1 MITILRLSDELVI
14 IFKPFSLSVIQMK
27 VQNEESEEMA
37 KFKELFPDMKSP
49 DSLYEKSP
57 VSKTYCPRSSKRQA
71 VTNILRHTLNKRMK
85 TKTLSPEDE
94 ISHWKDKN
102 EVKTNIF
109 GLLSLLYGCNV
120 FP

>member
-1 MITILRLSDELVI
+1 
-14 IFKPFSLSVIQMK
+14 MK

-57 VSKTYCPRSSKRQA
+57 VSKAYYPRSSKRQA
-71 VTNILRHTLNKRMK
+71 VKSDFALYLEKK
-85 TKTLSPEDE
+85 KKEKKLKTLSPEDE

-102 EVKTNIF
+102 EV
-109 GLLSLLYGCNV
+109 
-120 FP
+120 